1 LRLSELDAWRNDCED
16 ALTREINTLRETI
29 KLKQGEMSKNVAS
42 LSFQEI
48 VDRQEEINKL
58 NEEITKKQRAMLQSK
73 DAIKK
78 SASDL
83 QAEAIKQ
90 LHGAAVL
97 ENIMT
102 FSFEIA

>member
-1 LRLSELDAWRNDCED
+1 MNRELNDLRN
-16 ALTREINTLRETI
+16 TI
-29 KLKQGEMSKNVAS
+29 KLKQGEMSANVAT

-78 SASDL
+78 STTDL
-83 QAEAIKQ
+83 QAEAIKH
-90 LHGAAVL
+90 LAGTPKL